1 MGDMMIHYLI
11 EDNLIVAV
19 AVDKD
24 DNEEEIRR
32 KLGELQTE
40 FKLNYS
46 DLLEKWDGNLAYFD
60 LFTKDLDRILMLDWN
75 YDYDTQIKSKKI
87 KPSAPKKK
95 PLDLSQRGQ
104 DLFAALHVDSK
115 EENE

>member
-1 MGDMMIHYLI
+1 MEDMTIHYLL
-11 EDNLIVAV
+11 EKSLIVAI

-40 FKLNYS
+40 FDLKYG
-46 DLLEKWDGNLAYFD
+46 DLLETWDGNLSCFD
-60 LFTKDLDRILMLDWN
+60 SFTKELDRILMLDWN
-75 YDYDTQIKSKKI
+75 FDYDREIKSKHM

-95 PLDLSQRGQ
+95 PVELCQRGQ
-104 DLFAALHVDSK
+104 DLFEAIHAKS
-115 EENE
+115 ETENE